1 MLPIRM
7 GSTRLARRYLVG
19 CGRKIGRQTNEF
31 GRKTHCYR
39 ANYPIH
45 DVSVS
50 RLHIYFSGSL

>member
-19 CGRKIGRQTNEF
+19 CGRKIGRKTNEF

-50 RLHIYFSGSL
+50 RFRI